1 MLLLA
6 LDTSGA
12 AVTAA
17 VHDGVEVRAERSVP
31 GERGHAEQLAPLVAA
46 VLAAAGADR
55 RDLTTVAVGVGPGPF
70 TGLRV
75 GLVTARVL
83 GHALGVDVV
92 GVCSL
97 DAVAFAAAA
106 ARAAGRAPGA
116 PPSGLLVATDAR
128 RREVY
133 WAGYRLE
140 YPEVSPQVTTWRA
153 VRVDGPH
160 VGPPSDVPRDDR
172 PVVGR
177 GALLHADVLLAP
189 GAAPAAAAPLDVGAG
204 VLAELAVRGLR
215 PDADPADRAALLP
228 PEPLYLRRPDAA
240 VPGARKRVLR

>member
-6 LDTSGA
+6 IDTSGP

-17 VHDGVEVRAERSVP
+17 VHDGTAVRAERSVP
-31 GERGHAEQLAPLVAA
+31 GARGHAEQLAPLVEL
-46 VLAAAGADR
+46 VLADAGADR
-55 RDLTTVAVGVGPGPF
+55 HALTAVAVGVGPGPY

-83 GHALGVDVV
+83 GYALGIDVV

-97 DAVAFAAAA
+97 DAIAFEAFGPTVT
-106 ARAAGRAPGA
+106 RFGA
-116 PPSGLLVATDAR
+116 TGGLVVATDAR

-133 WAGYRLE
+133 WAGYANE
-140 YPEVSPQVTTWRA
+140 PIEVDDHSRPWRA

-160 VGPPSDVPRDDR
+160 VGPAASVDVAGRA
-172 PVVGR
+172 VVGR
-177 GALLHADVLLAP
+177 GALLYPEALN
-189 GAAPAAAAPLDVGAG
+189 APAGAEPLDVSAGA
-204 VLAELAVRGLR
+204 LAELAVRALA
-215 PDADPADRAALLP
+215 PDADARDRAVLVT

-240 VPGARKRVLR
+240 EPGARKRVLPAGPR